1 MGVAASAAPHRPF
14 LNLDGL
20 HRSLFTH
27 RDDPGCILNHL
38 NCNINLAGC
47 NHDCLS

>member
-1 MGVAASAAPHRPF
+1 MGVAASAAPHRP
-14 LNLDGL
+14 LPNLCGRYRCL
-20 HRSLFTH
+20 ITR
-27 RDDPGCILNHL
+27 RDDPGCIHNHL